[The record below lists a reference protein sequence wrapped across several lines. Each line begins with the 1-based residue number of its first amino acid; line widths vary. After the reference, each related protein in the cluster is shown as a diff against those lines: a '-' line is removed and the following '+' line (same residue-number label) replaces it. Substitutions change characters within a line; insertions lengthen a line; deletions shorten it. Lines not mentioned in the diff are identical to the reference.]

1 MHESLKRP
9 LFRKKAME
17 VYRAK
22 QGGKVPG
29 YVAGAFI
36 APIMAGARF
45 VAPYAAR
52 AIGGT
57 TRGIM
62 SAKTGLE
69 QFAARPGV
77 AKGLLGLETA
87 SALAGGEEVRRAAMG
102 EESLISEGPAT
113 YSGGLAALYGGV
125 GTAGRSLKAA
135 FPGRPMAQQVGSKL
149 SLPAPFIIPV
159 GGALVSMG
167 EPEVRGTYQKES
179 QIRGFKDQKEYE
191 TKMEGISKQFE
202 KLPKNASNLDYV
214 NVIESYDLTNQQKEA
229 IYTDVFKVPKEMIP
243 NLRQELKTTQG
254 APKEPKESL
263 GLTDSTKDVE
273 QNFAGEIP
281 TGKPSNMTPRAQDKA
296 AINLVNKQNN
306 ATNTIKQIE
315 ESKSNDDAW
324 KREYSKIRESIQS
337 VTGSGDMTNLIL
349 LQLAAGLLTGKT
361 TQGGLSGFAD
371 VLGQATKPAVE
382 TAIFL
387 ASKQKEFDSELA
399 LALMKRQEKGD
410 TAKIESQRVM
420 VLENDPSDPF
430 FPTKSVEKGVSSASG
445 RLLDI
450 NKGPGGES
458 FTPSETRSRAVKV
471 DEKRRTQAEIQMD
484 NQAIAINLSKIVLN
498 SSDSFKGAGGALKD
512 AVNTFVGAT
521 QSLFNVTNISEFDAK
536 TFALIRDEIN
546 NPELF
551 SDNQFASVKEKET
564 AIKQRDEIFNKFLDE
579 DSKIKKNLQKAIASG
594 DAEKEAFAAL
604 EFVENRAKYVVANA
618 NKAQDR
624 LALKDIVE
632 AEKNTRIKSL
642 RLDPEKVNANY
653 KQLIVDM
660 NNRFRNSA
668 RTYVN
673 NGGTTDDLLVNY
685 NQVPFM
691 QQYADFQQKRAAKQ
705 IYGEQKNTKQTQSK
719 KRDVTLDLENFD
731 NLK

>member
-17 VYRAK
+17 VYQAK
-22 QGGKVPG
+22 HGGKVPR

-45 VAPYAAR
+45 VAPYLTR
-52 AIGGT
+52 AVGGT

-69 QFAARPGV
+69 QFAQRPTV

-87 SALAGGEEVRRAAMG
+87 SALAGGEEVRRAALG
-102 EESLISEGPAT
+102 QESLISEGPAT

-125 GTAGRSLKAA
+125 GYGGRSLKAA
-135 FPGRPMAQQVGSKL
+135 FPGKPAAEKVGAKL
-149 SLPAPFIIPV
+149 SLPAPFIVPV
-159 GGALVSMG
+159 GGALVAMG
-167 EPEVRGTYQKES
+167 EPAVRGTYQKES
-179 QIRGFKDQKEYE
+179 QVRGFKDQKEYE
-191 TKMEGISKQFE
+191 TKMADIGKQFD
-202 KLPKNASNLDYV
+202 KLPQGSTELDYA
-214 NVIESYDLTNQQKEA
+214 NVIENFDLTPLQKEV
-229 IYTDVFKVPKEMIP
+229 IYTDVFKIPKEKLPDYI
-243 NLRQELKTTQG
+243 QKVKTYQG

-315 ESKSNDDAW
+315 ESKSNDEAW
-324 KREYSKIRESIQS
+324 KKEYSKIRESIQS

-382 TAIFL
+382 TAILL
-387 ASKQKEFDSELA
+387 ASKQKEFDTELA
-399 LALMKRQEKGD
+399 LALLKRQGQGD

-420 VLENDPSDPF
+420 VLENDPNDPF
-430 FPTKSVEKGVSSASG
+430 FPTKSVEKGISSESG

-450 NKGPGGES
+450 NKGPGGEV
-458 FTPSETRSRAVKV
+458 FTRSETTGRAIKV
-471 DEKRRTQAEIQMD
+471 DERRRSQAEIQMD

-498 SSDSFKGAGGALKD
+498 SSNQFKGAGGALKD

-521 QSLFNVTNISEFDAK
+521 QSLFNVTNFDEFDAK

-546 NPELF
+546 NPELYTDDKF
-551 SDNQFASVKEKET
+551 KSIKEKEK
-564 AIKQRDEIFNKFLDE
+564 AIEERDEILDKFLKE
-579 DSKIKKNLQKAIASG
+579 DSKLKNALQKAKNSG

-624 LALKDIVE
+624 LALKDIVD
-632 AEKNTRIKSL
+632 AEKNTKIKSF

-653 KQLIVDM
+653 KQLVVDM
-660 NNRFRNSA
+660 NNRFKNSA

-673 NGGTTDDLLVNY
+673 NGGTVDDLLVNY

-691 QQYADFQQKRAAKQ
+691 EEYAKFKQNRAAKQ
-705 IYGEQKNTKQTQSK
+705 IYGEQKNKQQNQSK
-719 KRDVTLDLENFD
+719 KRDITFDLENFD
-731 NLK
+731 KL